1 MESGLYDRI
10 QKLCEERKIS
20 IARLESDCGFSNSTI
35 KKWKATSTPGV
46 DKIKAIAQY
55 FGVTVDYLLGMT
67 EITASA
73 DEICG
78 DPDIISIQ
86 RAKSKMI
93 KGDPQRM
100 MQMLRIGFDYA
111 FKDENNEQSVLLDT
125 YYATMTVR

>member
-1 MESGLYDRI
+1 
-10 QKLCEERKIS
+10 
-20 IARLESDCGFSNSTI
+20 
-35 KKWKATSTPGV
+35 
-46 DKIKAIAQY
+46 
-55 FGVTVDYLLGMT
+55 MT

-111 FKDENNEQSVLLDT
+111 FKDENNE
-125 YYATMTVR
+125 

>member
-10 QKLCEERKIS
+10 QKLCEER
-20 IARLESDCGFSNSTI
+20 
-35 KKWKATSTPGV
+35 
-46 DKIKAIAQY
+46 KIKAIAQY

-111 FKDENNEQSVLLDT
+111 FKDENNE
-125 YYATMTVR
+125 

>member
-1 MESGLYDRI
+1 MIVSRNYV
-10 QKLCEERKIS
+10 KKERS
-20 IARLESDCGFSNSTI
+20 ALPD
-35 KKWKATSTPGV
+35 W
-46 DKIKAIAQY
+46 KAIAQY

-111 FKDENNEQSVLLDT
+111 FKDENNE
-125 YYATMTVR
+125 

>member
-1 MESGLYDRI
+1 MENGLYDRI

-35 KKWKATSTPGV
+35 KKWKTTSTPGV

-55 FGVTVDYLLGMT
+55 FDVTVDYLLGMT

-73 DEICG
+73 DKICG

-93 KGDPQRM
+93 KDDPQRM
-100 MQMLRIGFDYA
+100 MQMLRIGFEYA
-111 FKDENNEQSVLLDT
+111 FKDDHE
-125 YYATMTVR
+125 

>member
-73 DEICG
+73 DQICA

-111 FKDENNEQSVLLDT
+111 FKDENNE
-125 YYATMTVR
+125 